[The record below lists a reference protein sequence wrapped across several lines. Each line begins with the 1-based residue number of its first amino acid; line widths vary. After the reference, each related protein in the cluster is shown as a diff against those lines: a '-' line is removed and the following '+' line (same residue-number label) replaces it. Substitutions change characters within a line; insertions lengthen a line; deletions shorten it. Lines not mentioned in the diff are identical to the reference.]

1 MSCIL
6 AIDAAD
12 EAVVDEAVVPVALAE
27 TISSWLDWSTA
38 KRWATEPTRLA
49 EDADYVE
56 QLGRLRDQRD

>member
-1 MSCIL
+1 MRPQHPYPRCHGCLDLNLIMSCIL

-38 KRWATEPTRLA
+38 KR
-49 EDADYVE
+49 
-56 QLGRLRDQRD
+56 